1 MYRVQKAIIM
11 AAGLG
16 SRLRPLTD
24 TIPKPLLPVQGK
36 PMIERL
42 IDQLNEVGVKDVYVV
57 TGHLHEQFDYL
68 SDRVTLIYNP
78 DYLTCNNI
86 SSLYA
91 AKDHLSQCMILDA
104 DLIVTNTAILSPSFE
119 RSCYCSVRI
128 NEWVQRLNEQ
138 GIVTETLRNTA
149 YQLYSISFWA
159 ETDAQ
164 QLKKDLEEVFLT
176 HKDLFWDD
184 IVHFVKKENYQLG
197 VREIQDK
204 DLLEIDTLEEYRDY
218 EK

>member
-24 TIPKPLLPVQGK
+24 PIPKPLLPVQGK